1 MGSSC
6 RGTTAASGREAAV
19 NPVFRVCLNH
29 RVAPLYGCCVAVAHQ
44 TERSL
49 VLLVSCYELAYSG
62 IYPTTSGA
70 KVPSNDTAATAAR
83 PNSHSQ
89 ATLVRNMAK

>member
-1 MGSSC
+1 MRHSDEVV
-6 RGTTAASGREAAV
+6 AKSGNAL
-19 NPVFRVCLNH
+19 CQLNQ
-29 RVAPLYGCCVAVAHQ
+29 VLIVYDCCGAVAHQ

-62 IYPTTSGA
+62 FYPTTSGA

>member
-1 MGSSC
+1 MGSSNCLAQSFTFAMLC
-6 RGTTAASGREAAV
+6 RR
-19 NPVFRVCLNH
+19 
-29 RVAPLYGCCVAVAHQ
+29 APWLYDCCVAVAHQ

-62 IYPTTSGA
+62 FYPTTSGA